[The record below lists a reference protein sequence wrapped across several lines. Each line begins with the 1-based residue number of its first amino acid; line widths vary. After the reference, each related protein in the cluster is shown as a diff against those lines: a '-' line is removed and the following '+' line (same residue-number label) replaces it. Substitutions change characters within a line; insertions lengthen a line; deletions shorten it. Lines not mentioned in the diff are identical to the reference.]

1 MPDSDN
7 KNKLSVTCSTTYST
21 MVASAQLS
29 NIPYAANASPN
40 ITVSTVF
47 NVTVGQDNALTVNTS
62 DPNGDMVTVN
72 LTSHLPEGASFIRG
86 VYTWKPANM
95 EPMNISY
102 AYV

>member
-1 MPDSDN
+1 
-7 KNKLSVTCSTTYST
+7 
-21 MVASAQLS
+21 MVASAQFS
-29 NIPYAANASPN
+29 NIPCAANASPN

-62 DPNGDMVTVN
+62 DSNGDTVSVS
-72 LTSHLPEGASFIRG
+72 LMSPLPEGANFTRG

-102 AYV
+102 ANL

>member
-1 MPDSDN
+1 M
-7 KNKLSVTCSTTYST
+7 YIT
-21 MVASAQLS
+21 MVASAQFS

-47 NVTVGQDNALTVNTS
+47 NVTVGQYNVLTVNTS
-62 DPNGDMVTVN
+62 DPNGDTVSVN
-72 LTSHLPEGASFIRG
+72 LTSHLPDGAKFTRG

-102 AYV
+102 AYL